1 MKMNDAMRKSTDWAR
16 RTNVRGVRSTGCHA
30 LSRLYSFAVTVL
42 TVLCAASCR
51 SPKMMTTNRQQSTSY
66 RADSA
71 VTETKRTQALS
82 VPASATVLH
91 VPLDSF
97 LKLPQGAEYSSKS
110 GRSGVK
116 LKRLHG
122 SDGRDTIRVDA
133 GCDSLEMLVSEYE
146 RKFESYSNQ
155 RDNRTDSTAVTKPQK
170 SSVKTVFK
178 WYSGGVLTGAAVIIL
193 IRILRRRLKGQL

>member
-1 MKMNDAMRKSTDWAR
+1 
-16 RTNVRGVRSTGCHA
+16 
-30 LSRLYSFAVTVL
+30 
-42 TVLCAASCR
+42 
-51 SPKMMTTNRQQSTSY
+51 MMTTNRQQSTSY

-97 LKLPQGAEYSSKS
+97 LKLPQGAEYSAKS
-110 GRSGVK
+110 GRSDVK
-116 LKRLHG
+116 LKHIRG
-122 SDGRDTIRVDA
+122 SDGRDTIMADA

-146 RKFESYSNQ
+146 RKFESYSNH
-155 RDNRTDSTAVTKPQK
+155 RDSRTDSTAVTKAQK